1 MIYLDSAA
9 TSQTPKEVLDAMGE
23 YYRDYRANVHRG
35 VYDASVKATQQY
47 EAARSAI
54 AKFINADSR
63 EIIFNSGATA
73 GLNQLAYSLSP
84 RLSHRDNV
92 VLSRLEHHANLVPW
106 QQMAKHYGFEIR
118 FIELNTEKTN
128 LDVEHAKKLI
138 DENTK
143 IVSFSL
149 ASNVLGCITPTQEII
164 NLVRAQSPKAYTI
177 LDAAQAMAHFPVDV
191 KNLDCDFLVF
201 SGHKMYGPTGIG
213 VLYGKKIMLEEHIE
227 PFLFGGEM
235 VTSVNYETA
244 QWNEIPWRYEAG
256 TPNIAGAIGLGAA
269 VKYIENLGWKKM
281 QTHEQELQRNLIDQ
295 LKKIDG
301 ITLLTAKPDFGLL
314 AFTIAHVHPHDV
326 AEVLNG
332 EGIAVRAGFH
342 CAEPLHRLLGFAQG
356 TVRVSLGIQNT
367 KEEIEKLAHAL
378 QKVIKTFKS

>member
-1 MIYLDSAA
+1 
-9 TSQTPKEVLDAMGE
+9 
-23 YYRDYRANVHRG
+23 
-35 VYDASVKATQQY
+35 
-47 EAARSAI
+47 
-54 AKFINADSR
+54 
-63 EIIFNSGATA
+63 
-73 GLNQLAYSLSP
+73 
-84 RLSHRDNV
+84 
-92 VLSRLEHHANLVPW
+92 
-106 QQMAKHYGFEIR
+106 MAKHYGFEIR